1 MDGWGV
7 VMDFIEKNLFLVA
20 LLATSALMLVW
31 PWIRGKVS
39 GIGQL
44 SPTEAVQLINRD
56 DALVIDVREAK
67 DFAEGHIPNAR
78 NIPLDKLA
86 EGIKQLDAWKDKS
99 VLVNCR
105 SGGMSV
111 RACNVLAKQGFKK
124 INNLSGG
131 MMAWKTANLPT
142 EK

>member
-1 MDGWGV
+1 ME
-7 VMDFIEKNLFLVA
+7 FIEKNLFLVA

-111 RACNVLAKQGFKK
+111 RACNVLSKQGFKK

>member
-1 MDGWGV
+1 ME
-7 VMDFIEKNLFLVA
+7 FIEKNLFLVA

-44 SPTEAVQLINRD
+44 SPTEAVQLINKGD
-56 DALVIDVREAK
+56 VLVVDVRSAK

-78 NIPLDKLA
+78 SIPLDNLN
-86 EGIKQLDAWKDKS
+86 EGMKSLEAWKNKP
-99 VLVNCR
+99 VVVNCR
-105 SGGMSV
+105 VGGMSV
-111 RACNVLAKQGFKK
+111 RACNMLAKQGFKQV
-124 INNLSGG
+124 NNLSGG
-131 MMAWKTANLPT
+131 ITAWKAANLPT

>member
-1 MDGWGV
+1 ME
-7 VMDFIEKNLFLVA
+7 FIQKNLFLVG

-56 DALVIDVREAK
+56 NALVIDVRSSK
-67 DFAEGHIPNAR
+67 DYAEGHIPNAR
-78 NIPLDKLA
+78 SIPLDNLA
-86 EGIKQLDAWKDKS
+86 EGMKQLDAWKDKP

-111 RACNVLAKQGFKK
+111 RACNMLAKQGFKK
-124 INNLSGG
+124 INNLSSGIMG
-131 MMAWKTANLPT
+131 WKAANLPID
-142 EK
+142 K